1 MSTSHGASPDD
12 HVMDQYLSVPS
23 PMAQADDPAAADAA
37 RLRLRP
43 KKSILS
49 LLSLPS
55 LRRSSRRLSKAS
67 TASLGANSDAEG
79 SWAGR
84 GKGKGKERAEVD
96 EVEERSI
103 GRDIDGA
110 SVATDFVK
118 LDDGSTRE
126 HDSSYLDDETKDV
139 YRWAMVYENQR
150 G

>member
-1 MSTSHGASPDD
+1 MG
-12 HVMDQYLSVPS
+12 QYLSVPS
-23 PMAQADDPAAADAA
+23 PIPHADDSAAADAA

-49 LLSLPS
+49 LISLPS

-84 GKGKGKERAEVD
+84 DKGKGKGRAEAD
-96 EVEERSI
+96 EVEEHSIARS
-103 GRDIDGA
+103 DIDGA
-110 SVATDFVK
+110 SMVTDFVK
-118 LDDGSTRE
+118 LDDGSARE
-126 HDSSYLDDETKDV
+126 HGSEYMDDETKDV

>member
-1 MSTSHGASPDD
+1 
-12 HVMDQYLSVPS
+12 MDQYLSVPS
-23 PMAQADDPAAADAA
+23 PIPHADDPSAADAA

-49 LLSLPS
+49 LISMPS

-84 GKGKGKERAEVD
+84 GIGRGRGRAD
-96 EVEERSI
+96 EVVERSI
-103 GRDIDGA
+103 GRSDVDGA
-110 SVATDFVK
+110 SVVTDLVK
-118 LDDGSTRE
+118 LDDGLARG
-126 HDSSYLDDETKDV
+126 HDNSYLDDETKVV